1 MTNQGHTGSGDNIY
15 IEGNATFQTIQK
27 QPSILADIINELGS
41 KLFAKG
47 NLEEQTYDGYSITE
61 KIEYNSVIEYKP
73 VIEELKIYQGK
84 LNIIYNEIEANGS
97 NKKHCLLLNIRN
109 TYLKVK
115 GQFLKKNQGQSELQ
129 VIRDNSD
136 AIIKT
141 IENTLYE
148 EIDKSNNINQNQET
162 IKCGISIV
170 LIDAFIRCKVLE
182 EPLRNVSIQ

>member
-1 MTNQGHTGSGDNIY
+1 MTNQGHSGTGDNIY
-15 IEGNATFQTIQK
+15 IEGNATFQAIQK

-41 KLFAKG
+41 KLFVNG
-47 NLEEQTYDGYSITE
+47 DIEEQTYDEYSITE

-97 NKKHCLLLNIRN
+97 NKKHFLLLNIKN

-115 GQFLKKNQGQSELQ
+115 GQFLKKNRVQNELQ
-129 VIRDNSD
+129 VIRANSD
-136 AIIKT
+136 SIIKA
-141 IENTLYE
+141 IENTLFE
-148 EIDKSNNINQNQET
+148 EIDKSNNITQDQEI

-182 EPLRNVSIQ
+182 EPQRHVSI